1 MKTSFRGFSIDF
13 SLKTHLMGILNVT
26 PDSFSDGGRFLAPE
40 RAVEHA
46 LRMVDDGAGII
57 DVGGLSSRPGSEPVT
72 VQEELRRTVPVL
84 EAICKELDV
93 PVSIDTYR
101 AEVAEAALEA
111 GAAMVN
117 DISGLGDPAMAALVA
132 QSGAALV
139 LMHMKG
145 TPADMQVEPRY
156 DALVPEVMDYLR
168 QSIRRA
174 EDAGVPAER
183 IMIDP
188 GIGFGK
194 TFDHNLEII
203 NRLSEFTLL
212 GYPVLVGPSRK
223 AFLGAIL
230 NGAPSDERL
239 FGTAAS
245 VAASVLAGASIVR
258 VHDVAE
264 MADVVRTADA
274 IKRQRVSHP

>member
-1 MKTSFRGFSIDF
+1 MKTSFRGFSLDF
-13 SLKTHLMGILNVT
+13 SHKTHLMGILNVT
-26 PDSFSDGGRFLAPE
+26 PDSFSDGGRYLAPK
-40 RAVEHA
+40 RAVQHA
-46 LRMVDDGAGII
+46 LRMVGDGADII
-57 DVGGLSSRPGSEPVT
+57 DVGGLSSRPGSGPVT

-84 EAICKELDV
+84 QAICKELDV

-101 AEVAEAALEA
+101 AEVAEAALGA

-132 QSGAALV
+132 QSGAGVV

-145 TPADMQVEPRY
+145 TPSDMQLEPRY
-156 DALVPEVMDYLR
+156 EALVPEVMDYLR

-174 EDAGVPAER
+174 EDAGVQGER
-183 IMIDP
+183 MIIDP

-230 NGAPSDERL
+230 NSAPSDERL
-239 FGTAAS
+239 FGTAGA

-274 IKRQRVSHP
+274 IKRQRVSYP